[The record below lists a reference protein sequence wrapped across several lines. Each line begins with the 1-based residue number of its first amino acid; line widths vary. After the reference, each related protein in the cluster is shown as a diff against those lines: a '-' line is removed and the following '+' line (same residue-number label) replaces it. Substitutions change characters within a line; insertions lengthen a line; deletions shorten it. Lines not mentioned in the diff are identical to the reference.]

1 MGFGLDSI
9 GNAFKGAVNTV
20 TSAASSVAQKV
31 ESGAEQAQKAV
42 ADVVRSAV
50 ESVNGRDGFD
60 EPVHGPVAESKP
72 KGGGNRADTG
82 SSGTAYA

>member
-9 GNAFKGAVNTV
+9 KSAVSGAVKTV
-20 TSAASSVAQKV
+20 SDVAQKV
-31 ESGAEQAQKAV
+31 GDGVQAAEKKV

-50 ESVNGRDGFD
+50 EGVAGRDGFD
-60 EPVHGPVAESKP
+60 NPGLGPVAESKP
-72 KGGGNRADTG
+72 KGGSASNNTG